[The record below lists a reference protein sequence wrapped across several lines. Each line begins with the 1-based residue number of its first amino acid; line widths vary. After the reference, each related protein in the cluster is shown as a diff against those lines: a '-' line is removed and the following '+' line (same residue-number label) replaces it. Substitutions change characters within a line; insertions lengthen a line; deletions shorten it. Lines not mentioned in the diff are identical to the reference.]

1 MKKRFRRSDE
11 IHECGSQTKEKLEEA
26 VQSVVPVQCLVCTT
40 HKRPYFALSSPETDG
55 RVDETASSKSARPTA
70 TAFVAAAAAA
80 TGAGAG
86 GGDRHRRRRRS
97 LLL

>member
-1 MKKRFRRSDE
+1 MMKFTSAVARQRKNLR
-11 IHECGSQTKEKLEEA
+11 KLC

-55 RVDETASSKSARPTA
+55 RVDETASSKSARPTT

>member
-1 MKKRFRRSDE
+1 MKL
-11 IHECGSQTKEKLEEA
+11 C

-80 TGAGAG
+80 AAAATGAGAG